1 MANDVLV
8 IMPLSD
14 AEALTQSLQ
23 AEGFVVER
31 EPDGS
36 SGVERALSEN
46 FALIILDASA
56 SPAGGIG
63 GIESL
68 RRIRQRSLAPVL
80 MIFTSSAGL
89 PGLNDAERILAL
101 ELGADDYLSKPY
113 PPQELIARVRA
124 ILRRAG
130 AGVSAFRHLL
140 RAGDLELD
148 KLKRKVSKGG
158 VEIEM
163 TAAEF
168 DLLELLLARAGQVV
182 AREEIAQ
189 LILGR
194 PLNHN
199 DRSIDMHVS
208 NLRRKIGDAGRINAI
223 RGVGYSFTIS

>member
-56 SPAGGIG
+56 SPAGGIS